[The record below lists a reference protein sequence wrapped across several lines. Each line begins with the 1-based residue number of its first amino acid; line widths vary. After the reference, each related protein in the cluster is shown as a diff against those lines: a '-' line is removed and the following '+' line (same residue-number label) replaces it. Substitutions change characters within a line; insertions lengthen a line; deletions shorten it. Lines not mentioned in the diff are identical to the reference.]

1 MPARWQWAQV
11 KEGVEAANFE
21 YSFKKFG
28 SEGKEGVAPEA

>member
-11 KEGVEAANFE
+11 KGEVEAANLE

-28 SEGKEGVAPEA
+28 SEGKEGVGAEA